1 MQLIFWRIIRETN
14 TEQDEKINS
23 VLTTIPKTIT
33 GITKGLQDINNVMG
47 VSVAV
52 EEDDLEAKQESDL
65 QKERDAEEKARE
77 DAPKKL
83 GGFSMPKIPTPKIPF
98 MDKIKKFF
106 GNVLMGGLAVGLL
119 NWIQDPKNQESIDN
133 FVDFIVDKAP
143 LILGGILAL
152 MALPIAS
159 TMISLTGTIL
169 GLSKAL
175 VLISLKL
182 APALLAVAAIFF
194 ANKWIREFVDGP
206 AREFYEEKVAPFV
219 DEANYGD
226 RADEGAFITKLRDN
240 YGRISK
246 KEDRDKL
253 TDEEKTTQQFLRIY
267 DEKLKELKRT
277 KDKAKSGAMKG
288 GGGSKEVER
297 IENELKQMEEQLTIG
312 GKTLAE
318 LRAEFEKDGSLPQTS
333 ITRSQTPQVS
343 PQSQTIP
350 TSKKTQMS
358 GKPQVIIPLDHARTA
373 GSIPDTTGGNTFS
386 NSNATGADGR
396 EREHQDPAARM
407 LQEELAKKG
416 INAKIVKPED
426 FASYEE
432 YDAYLKK
439 MSEQGVVSVP
449 LHFDAIQEG
458 GGTGFLTRT
467 RAGDSGDSS
476 LASPINDVLSDF
488 ASKNPDLGSYK
499 TDTAG
504 NATVKMGAAS
514 PTALVEL
521 GEMVRW
527 EEKHGKNFTQSDKF
541 RELIKGVAGGVV
553 EGGNLKPGSD
563 AEVTSRADVP
573 PPAPVLP
580 PPQKVSVTPPRP
592 PGSPTVSVIAAAV
605 PSKQNTSGSMRRN
618 STLPSVGAVDQNND
632 TVTITKGV
640 YSIVA

>member
-1 MQLIFWRIIRETN
+1 VNEQEREIDQA
-14 TEQDEKINS
+14 EGSKDEKI
-23 VLTTIPKTIT
+23 
-33 GITKGLQDINNVMG
+33 
-47 VSVAV
+47 
-52 EEDDLEAKQESDL
+52 
-65 QKERDAEEKARE
+65 
-77 DAPKKL
+77 KKL
-83 GGFSMPKIPTPKIPF
+83 
-98 MDKIKKFF
+98 
-106 GNVLMGGLAVGLL
+106 
-119 NWIQDPKNQESIDN
+119 
-133 FVDFIVDKAP
+133 
-143 LILGGILAL
+143 
-152 MALPIAS
+152 
-159 TMISLTGTIL
+159 
-169 GLSKAL
+169 
-175 VLISLKL
+175 
-182 APALLAVAAIFF
+182 
-194 ANKWIREFVDGP
+194 
-206 AREFYEEKVAPFV
+206 
-219 DEANYGD
+219 
-226 RADEGAFITKLRDN
+226 
-240 YGRISK
+240 
-246 KEDRDKL
+246 
-253 TDEEKTTQQFLRIY
+253 
-267 DEKLKELKRT
+267 
-277 KDKAKSGAMKG
+277 
-288 GGGSKEVER
+288 
-297 IENELKQMEEQLTIG
+297 EEQLKNLNWFDRHVRGMGPEIEEQIERLKT
-312 GKTLAE
+312 GKTKSYGPDFGQAGDPLY
-318 LRAEFEKDGSLPQTS
+318 KDGEEPTQAQRQIDKDREKYGDSVPEGSFSITPQT
-333 ITRSQTPQVS
+333 QA
-343 PQSQTIP
+343 IP

-373 GSIPDTTGGNTFS
+373 GSIPDTTGGNKFS

-504 NATVKMGAAS
+504 NATVNMGAAS

-605 PSKQNTSGSMRRN
+605 PAKQNTSGSMRRN